1 MQLCVGA
8 KIVHSLHG
16 VGHVESLE
24 DKDILGKSSRFAVMS
39 FQEDRLKIMVNIDQR
54 NSMLRPLMTADEVVV
69 VMEHLKNHTCASI
82 ISKSTQRYNVNM
94 QKIKS
99 GDVNALAEVVKELSG
114 LLEEKRLTQKELTML
129 EQTRKILAAELS
141 QVTNRSEEESL
152 AWIEKVC
159 FPKRELVSAQ

>member
-1 MQLCVGA
+1 MMELCVGA

-24 DKDILGKSSRFAVMS
+24 DKDILGKSSHFAVIS

-54 NSMLRPLMTADEVVV
+54 NSMLRALMTAEQVET
-69 VMEHLKNHTCASI
+69 VMENLKNHTCGSI

-99 GDVNALAEVVKELSG
+99 GDVNNLAEVVKELTG

-141 QVTNRSEEESL
+141 TVTN
-152 AWIEKVC
+152 
-159 FPKRELVSAQ
+159 

>member
-1 MQLCVGA
+1 MELCVGA

-24 DKDILGKSSRFAVMS
+24 DKDILGKSSRFAVIS

-54 NSMLRPLMTADEVVV
+54 NSMLRPLMSGEEVEA
-69 VMEHLKNHTCASI
+69 VMAHLSNHTCQTV

-99 GDVNALAEVVKELSG
+99 GDVNCLAEVVKELSG
-114 LLEEKRLTQKELTML
+114 LLEEKRLTQKEMTML
-129 EQTRKILAAELS
+129 EQTRKILAAEVS

-152 AWIEKVC
+152 AWIEQVC
-159 FPKRELVSAQ
+159 SRKRELVSAQ